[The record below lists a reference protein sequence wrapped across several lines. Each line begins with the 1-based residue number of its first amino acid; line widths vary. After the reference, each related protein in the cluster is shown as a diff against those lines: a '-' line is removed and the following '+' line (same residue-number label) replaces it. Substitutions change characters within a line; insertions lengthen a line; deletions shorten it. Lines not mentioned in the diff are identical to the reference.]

1 MTRARVV
8 FAGTSDFSVPSLDAL
23 TGLEADLVAVYCPPD
38 RPAGRG
44 RILRPCAVK
53 ERALALGL
61 EVRQPSSLKGPQAAA
76 ELEALGT
83 DLMVVVAYGL
93 VLPRAV
99 LAAPRLG
106 CVNVHASLLP
116 RWRGAAP
123 IQRAIEAGD
132 AETGVTLMQMDA
144 GLDTGAVLARKSTA
158 IKPHDT
164 AGTLHERLSSLGADL
179 LSRSFEDIVSGALEA
194 VPQDESAAT
203 YARKIER
210 SEALVDWSSEASVLE
225 RRVRAFN
232 PRPLCYTGAPG
243 GGELKIL
250 EAAWSDRDTGAI
262 PGTVVRC
269 APNGIDVA
277 CGQGVLTLLVVQR
290 SGARA
295 MPVADFLNGASLAVG
310 DVLAA

>member
-8 FAGTSDFSVPSLDAL
+8 FAGTGDFSVPSLDAL

-44 RILRPCAVK
+44 RKLRPCAVK
-53 ERALALGL
+53 ERAAALGL

-76 ELEALGT
+76 EFEALEA

-93 VLPRAV
+93 VLPPAI

-144 GLDTGAVLARKSTA
+144 GLDTGAVLTREATA
-158 IKPHDT
+158 IGPRDT
-164 AGTLHERLSSLGADL
+164 AGTLHERLSHLGADL
-179 LSRSFEDIVSGALEA
+179 LSRRFEDIASGALEA
-194 VPQDESAAT
+194 VPQDESFAT
-203 YARKIER
+203 YARKIGRE
-210 SEALVDWSSEASVLE
+210 EGLVDWSGEASVLE

-232 PRPLCYTGAPG
+232 PWPLCYTGAPG

-250 EAAWSDRDTGAI
+250 EAAWRDEDAGAA
-262 PGTVVRC
+262 PGTVLRC
-269 APNGIDVA
+269 TPGGIDVS
-277 CGQGVLTLLVVQR
+277 CGRGVLTLLVVQR

-295 MPVADFLNGASLAVG
+295 MPVADFLNGASLAAG
-310 DVLAA
+310 DVLSA